1 MLGQPNPI
9 YQINFL
15 HEYALIIKIYCVI
28 GSSLSFYNSQKKK
41 KKSLSFHI
49 LKILNYLWKTMKVKV
64 IKFTFE
70 FGSRIRISPWFP
82 IIRSGWSELSERENW
97 LQIFINYFNFSYIIH
112 KFLFYFFIFINYI
125 LITYNSMSNL
135 LTYRKIR

>member
-41 KKSLSFHI
+41 KK
-49 LKILNYLWKTMKVKV
+49 K
-64 IKFTFE
+64 FE
-70 FGSRIRISPWFP
+70 FSYLKNL
-82 IIRSGWSELSERENW
+82 EL
-97 LQIFINYFNFSYIIH
+97 LMKNYESQSNKIYI
-112 KFLFYFFIFINYI
+112 
-125 LITYNSMSNL
+125 
-135 LTYRKIR
+135 